1 MMRGTWQTDGGGGQL
16 VPALGALAAV
26 GVTVWLIITFIWVI
40 AAIVGVVLAAA
51 VAGGVWLARHG
62 GDVAMVAHAALP
74 APEVNGQPPGIVN
87 GRPAQA
93 LPAPQQ
99 HVHYHLHL
107 DGGQAAEVI
116 RRQAIT
122 DRRTSS

>member
-1 MMRGTWQTDGGGGQL
+1 MRGTWQHGRRRR
-16 VPALGALAAV
+16 PAGRRARRPAVVAAV
-26 GVTVWLIITFIWVI
+26 VWVVITFVWLI
-40 AAIVGVVLAAA
+40 AAIVGLALAVS
-51 VAGGVWLARHG
+51 VAGLVWLARHG
-62 GDVAMVAHAALP
+62 GDVAMVARAALP
-74 APEVNGQPPGIVN
+74 APEATPLPS
-87 GRPAQA
+87 RTSQA

-107 DGGQAAEVI
+107 DGGQAAEAV